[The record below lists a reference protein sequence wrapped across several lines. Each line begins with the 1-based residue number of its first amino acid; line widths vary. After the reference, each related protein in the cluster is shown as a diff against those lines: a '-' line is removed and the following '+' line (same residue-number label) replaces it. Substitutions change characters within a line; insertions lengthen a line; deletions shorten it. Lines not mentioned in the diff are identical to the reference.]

1 MDAHDEFAQKTI
13 SGLGWSLTSQL
24 GRQGLGLILGIVLA
38 RLLSP
43 REFGLIAMV
52 LVFSGFAALIT
63 EFGFV
68 STLVQK
74 RDVREEHLNSVFWF
88 NCTLGI
94 LLAALF
100 VVLAPL
106 VAEFYDEPGL
116 TAPARA
122 MAIAFPLWTVSTV
135 QRALLSRALDFRRL
149 AIAEITGVGLGGIA
163 AVFAAIANMGVWS
176 LVIQQ
181 LLQPGI
187 SSLVLWILC
196 RWKPQLRFSWS
207 ALRDLMSFGLNVL
220 GYRSLSHWSHNF
232 DSLLVGRFL
241 GSSPLGIYDLAYRI
255 MQFPVWNISRSLHRV
270 MFSSFSMIQDQRD
283 RIREVFL
290 RAVSIVSLAVFPLM
304 LGTLATAPYL
314 VETLFGQDW
323 IAMVPVLQIFCIASI
338 FESVAGLTSM
348 LFLSQGRADLQLR
361 VGLFLKLNTLAGIVI
376 GLGWG
381 VTGVAAGY
389 TVASIINFFPAF
401 YFSGRLVG
409 LPLRRL
415 VGTSLP
421 MLAAASLMSL
431 AVHGASLTLP
441 PEWPAPGKLAAL
453 FGLGLVLYGGIV
465 FGFRL
470 KAWEEN
476 RKFIWDQMVARRIG
490 QQSATGSLER

>member
-1 MDAHDEFAQKTI
+1 
-13 SGLGWSLTSQL
+13 
-24 GRQGLGLILGIVLA
+24 
-38 RLLSP
+38 
-43 REFGLIAMV
+43 MV

-74 RDVREEHLNSVFWF
+74 RDVRDEHLNSVFWF
-88 NCTLGI
+88 NCSLGI
-94 LLAALF
+94 LLAGLF
-100 VVLAPL
+100 VILAPL
-106 VAEFYDEPGL
+106 VADFYDEPAL

-122 MAIAFPLWTVSTV
+122 MAAAFPLWTVSTV
-135 QRALLSRALDFRRL
+135 QRALLSRGMDFRRL
-149 AIAEITGVGLGGIA
+149 AIGEIAGVGLGGIA
-163 AVFAAIANMGVWS
+163 AVVAAVSNMGVWS

-181 LLQPGI
+181 LLQPAI

-196 RWKPQLRFSWS
+196 RWRPHLQFRWS
-207 ALRDLMSFGLNVL
+207 ALRDLMGFGLNVL
-220 GYRSLSHWSHNF
+220 GYRGLSHWSHNL

-255 MQFPVWNISRSLHRV
+255 MQFPVWNVSRSLHRV
-270 MFSSFSMIQDQRD
+270 MFSSFSKIQDQRD

-290 RAVSIVSLAVFPLM
+290 RAVSVVALAVFPLM

-314 VETLFGQDW
+314 VETVFGRDW

-348 LFLSQGRADLQLR
+348 LFLSQGRADLQFR
-361 VGLFLKLNTLAGIVI
+361 VGIFLKINTLAGIVI
-376 GLGWG
+376 GLRWG

-401 YFSGRLVG
+401 HFSGRLVSM
-409 LPLRRL
+409 PFRRL
-415 VGTSLP
+415 VSTSLP
-421 MLAAASLMSL
+421 MLAAATVMSL
-431 AVHGASLTLP
+431 AVHATSLTLP
-441 PEWPAPGKLAAL
+441 PGWPAPVKLIL
-453 FGLGLVLYGGIV
+453 LICVGVMVYGAIV

-470 KAWEEN
+470 RAWEESRN
-476 RKFIWDQMVARRIG
+476 FIRTQMIARRTG
-490 QQSATGSLER
+490 Q